1 MINQKVSGKCSG
13 EKKISEKFPDDD
25 IVFSENDEHDNRD
38 PLLSE
43 DDIYFSE
50 RFENDGRKP
59 LLSDDDDNFDKIRVT
74 TCIGGSGKKKWLK
87 VKVIFHM

>member
-1 MINQKVSGKCSG
+1 MIKQKVSGKCSG

-59 LLSDDDDNFDKIRVT
+59 LLSDDDNFNNDKIRVT
-74 TCIGGSGKKKWLK
+74 TRIGGSGKKNCYK
-87 VKVIFHM
+87 